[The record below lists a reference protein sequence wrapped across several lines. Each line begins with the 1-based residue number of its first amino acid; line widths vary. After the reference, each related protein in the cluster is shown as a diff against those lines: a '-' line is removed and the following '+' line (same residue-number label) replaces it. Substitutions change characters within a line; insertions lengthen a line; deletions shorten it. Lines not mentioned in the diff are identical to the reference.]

1 MILERWSGIL
11 GRPEMKLDVP
21 EIAAAIDDANFG
33 TGNWAFNMAFA
44 GSFPGMRAYAT
55 RLSDLSEVETWIN
68 AGIPVVLSARW
79 NLLSPGRKDTGNGH
93 LVVCIGFTENGDV
106 VINDPATN
114 LAKGQHVRH
123 IYTRANVINA
133 WRNSR
138 NTVYLIYPEA
148 TNPPASPFGQ
158 WDASSTK

>member
-1 MILERWSGIL
+1 
-11 GRPEMKLDVP
+11 
-21 EIAAAIDDANFG
+21 
-33 TGNWAFNMAFA
+33 
-44 GSFPGMRAYAT
+44 
-55 RLSDLSEVETWIN
+55 
-68 AGIPVVLSARW
+68 
-79 NLLSPGRKDTGNGH
+79 

-123 IYTRANVINA
+123 IYKRANVINA

-148 TNPPASPFGQ
+148 TNPPASPFGH